1 MMAKSKPINKQHF
14 QPNFDDLRM
23 PEEGEIPPVLQ
34 GDPQAQF
41 YGTGQAQPQQ
51 ELWQQ
56 SGYIPEEPTVYDQ
69 EDTSDSPIQGEF
81 EAESGY
87 EETLEQPAPS
97 QPQPKP
103 SFKEKDENL
112 KYFREALERSERERI
127 RAEQQRE
134 EYAKMIL
141 SQKNTSPVNNIKPE
155 DESIDFDVY
164 GDDDSLSEKKD
175 VKKIAGGVKAVD
187 KKYKERFE
195 AQEKRLQQLE
205 VDMFIRNKY
214 KDFDNVVSEDNVRK
228 LNELHPEIAKTIYET
243 KDYYSK
249 TVAAYSILKQYG
261 IAQAPEVESRVN
273 TVIENIGKPKVGAA
287 VAGTPAK
294 RNSPFDSMGRFDKN
308 SEQTRLNLL
317 RSMREAQRNR

>member
-1 MMAKSKPINKQHF
+1 MMEKSKSINKQHF
-14 QPNFDDLRM
+14 QADFSDLRM
-23 PEEGEIPPVLQ
+23 PAEGEIPLVLQ

-41 YGTGQAQPQQ
+41 YGTGQGQTQQ
-51 ELWQQ
+51 EPLD
-56 SGYIPEEPTVYDQ
+56 IPQEVDYEEDNEAP
-69 EDTSDSPIQGEF
+69 SPIEGEF
-81 EAESGY
+81 EAESVY
-87 EETLEQPAPS
+87 DQPVIQQVQQQA
-97 QPQPKP
+97 KP
-103 SFKEKDENL
+103 SYKEKDENL

-141 SQKNTSPVNNIKPE
+141 SQKNSSPVNNIKPQEE
-155 DESIDFDVY
+155 DIDFDVL

-175 VKKIAGGVKAVD
+175 LKKFAVGVKAVD

-195 AQEKRLQQLE
+195 TQEKRLQQLE

-214 KDFDNVVSEDNVRK
+214 KDFDNVVSDDNVRK

-261 IAQAPEVESRVN
+261 IAQSPQMESRVN
-273 TVIENIGKPKVGAA
+273 TVIENIGKPKVGVAA
-287 VAGTPAK
+287 TPQK
-294 RNSPFDSMGRFDKN
+294 RNSPFDNMGRFDKN
-308 SEQTRLNLL
+308 SEAMRLNLL
-317 RSMREAQRNR
+317 RSMKEAQRNR